1 MKTMKTPFFRY
12 APVKMMNLEKANHEA
27 ALLFCRKTKNTW
39 VFRKGLGLY
48 VCNSQTAH
56 YLGGALGI
64 IVAGCQGV
72 RVCSVLSDFR
82 VWRSSKG
89 STAVNRL
96 QTWSMYGR
104 ARV

>member
-12 APVKMMNLEKANHEA
+12 APVKMMNLEKANREA

-56 YLGGALGI
+56 YLGGLWVSSWPA
-64 IVAGCQGV
+64 V
-72 RVCSVLSDFR
+72 RGFECVQC
-82 VWRSSKG
+82 
-89 STAVNRL
+89 
-96 QTWSMYGR
+96 
-104 ARV
+104 